1 MSQEIFEIVKQ
12 MNLDNLEVQIALQ
25 CAPLISGLRFSNL
38 FNVNNEQA
46 DYLISLMNEMHIS
59 WKILFRGKEK
69 LTMLLYKKDILEN
82 YFSDIRVKNILKNSG
97 YEKNIVDEEDISGLI
112 DTFADRYC
120 CYMQTKKYFPHEMGL
135 FLGYPVEDVEGYL
148 KTMVRTVFIQDIG
161 KCMRMLRQ
169 NHRFL
174 KDLRKQKSRL
184 YGFLLR
190 E

>member
-97 YEKNIVDEEDISGLI
+97 YEKNIVDEEDISEQSEPVLVKISGHCEPEILVYNKYYHVW
-112 DTFADRYC
+112 DTSDSDDYSCNISDDDLWMPIPSFDEILEANR
-120 CYMQTKKYFPHEMGL
+120 
-135 FLGYPVEDVEGYL
+135 DVLERIKEKG
-148 KTMVRTVFIQDIG
+148 D
-161 KCMRMLRQ
+161 
-169 NHRFL
+169 
-174 KDLRKQKSRL
+174 
-184 YGFLLR
+184 
-190 E
+190 

>member
-46 DYLISLMNEMHIS
+46 DYL
-59 WKILFRGKEK
+59 
-69 LTMLLYKKDILEN
+69 MLLYKKDILEN

-148 KTMVRTVFIQDIG
+148 KNNGENSLYTGYWKVYEDVAAKSSLFE
-161 KCMRMLRQ
+161 
-169 NHRFL
+169 RFE
-174 KDLRKQKSRL
+174 KAKEQIIW
-184 YGFLLR
+184 FLAQGVSIKNL
-190 E
+190 ENIAL

>member
-69 LTMLLYKKDILEN
+69 LTMLLYKKDILLD
-82 YFSDIRVKNILKNSG
+82 YLLYGI
-97 YEKNIVDEEDISGLI
+97 YEGRISGVY
-112 DTFADRYC
+112 TF
-120 CYMQTKKYFPHEMGL
+120 FP
-135 FLGYPVEDVEGYL
+135 
-148 KTMVRTVFIQDIG
+148 
-161 KCMRMLRQ
+161 
-169 NHRFL
+169 
-174 KDLRKQKSRL
+174 
-184 YGFLLR
+184 
-190 E
+190 

>member
-69 LTMLLYKKDILEN
+69 LTMLLYKKDILEKLTNINQEYHHLLKQYDESPLITIHQDN
-82 YFSDIRVKNILKNSG
+82 YKEYQDFIFSIIHKTLMNLSPDDTYRKRDLLKSI
-97 YEKNIVDEEDISGLI
+97 E
-112 DTFADRYC
+112 
-120 CYMQTKKYFPHEMGL
+120 
-135 FLGYPVEDVEGYL
+135 
-148 KTMVRTVFIQDIG
+148 
-161 KCMRMLRQ
+161 
-169 NHRFL
+169 
-174 KDLRKQKSRL
+174 RKHQL
-184 YGFLLR
+184 
-190 E
+190 